1 MIRIQK
7 DKNCVGAVST
17 SLNHYGNKSLI
28 SFRRCPFVSWAA
40 AAFEVKNKK
49 NIQLT
54 GGCYDIRKH
63 I

>member
-49 NIQLT
+49 IYN
-54 GGCYDIRKH
+54 
-63 I
+63 